1 MGWGMR
7 KAVEDCIKRHWLACG
22 AASLFL
28 IWIPEFLSSMWGL
41 WSTDLFLPVI
51 LQKGGGMSMPPFS
64 IYWVTIPLSLLIVF
78 FITYLKLADKRH
90 IDRDSG
96 SNEFISLRD
105 AAIKVYVESRSQGGW
120 RALHGENMSD
130 LASDYTIRK
139 GDEAHILDG
148 MAWDI
153 ADRITI
159 FGVSPSAMRERL
171 GTGKEFQSRFKS
183 YYFDEGAVTLRPMF
197 YGEKGYY
204 EELSVRTEE
213 LNELLKDLFEN
224 DA

>member
-7 KAVEDCIKRHWLACG
+7 KAAEDFIKRHWLVCG
-22 AASLFL
+22 ATSLFL
-28 IWIPEFLSSMWGL
+28 LWIPEFLSHMWDL

-51 LQKGGGMSMPPFS
+51 LQKVGGISMPTFS
-64 IYWVTIPLSLLIVF
+64 IYWVTLLLSFLIVF
-78 FITYLKLADKRH
+78 FIAYVKLADNRH
-90 IDRDSG
+90 IDMDIG
-96 SNEFISLRD
+96 SHEFISLRD
-105 AAIKVYVESRSQGGW
+105 AAIKVYLESRSQDGW
-120 RALHGENMSD
+120 LALHAEKMSD
-130 LASDYTIRK
+130 MASDYTIRK
-139 GDEAHILDG
+139 GDEAQILDE

-159 FGVSPSAMRERL
+159 FGVKPPAIRERL
-171 GTGKEFQSRFKS
+171 GTGKEFHSRFKS
-183 YYFDEGAVTLRPMF
+183 YYFDDGAVTLRPMF

-213 LNELLKDLFEN
+213 LNELLKDLLEN